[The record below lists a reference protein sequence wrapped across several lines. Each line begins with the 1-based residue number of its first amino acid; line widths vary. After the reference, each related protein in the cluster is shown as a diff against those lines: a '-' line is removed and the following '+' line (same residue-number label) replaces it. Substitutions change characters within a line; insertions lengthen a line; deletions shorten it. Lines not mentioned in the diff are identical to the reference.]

1 MFWIVLFIIAILI
14 WYWVPFRIAVSHPA
28 STSIYAFIDCFNF
41 FRYNLFFWAPTGK
54 LDCYAAHFGGGKTLS
69 VVHYVL
75 AYYKRYNDRIVY
87 DRSVGH
93 FVKQK
98 VHILSNVDFS
108 TVPFEHLDSLSQVV
122 SHAEHGKELD
132 RQNAERTVYL
142 VIIDEASVQLN
153 SRNFKSNIDP
163 TFLNTLLTSRHYH
176 ISILYTS
183 QKFNLTDKLMRDVTQ
198 RVIQC
203 RKIWRFMV
211 QYIYDADDLE
221 YASNIQL
228 VRPIKKTGYF
238 IRNKDF
244 KAYDTLAVVGNL
256 NKAVKEGDMLSEAE
270 ILALRA
276 RDMNDDAVMHAS
288 RRLIR
293 RRKASAGKHKVG

>member
-1 MFWIVLFIIAILI
+1 MIWLGIFVFGLLFFYSVL
-14 WYWVPFRIAVSHPA
+14 FRIAVTHPA
-28 STSIYAFIDCFNF
+28 SSFGYGFIDVFNF
-41 FRYNLFFWAPTGK
+41 IRYNLLFWAPTGK

-75 AYYKRYNDRIVY
+75 QYYKRYNDRIVY
-87 DRSVGH
+87 DRSFGA

-108 TVPFEHLDSLSQVV
+108 SVPFEHLDSLSQIV

-132 RQNAERTVYL
+132 KQNAERTVYL
-142 VIIDEASVQLN
+142 VVIDEASVQLN

-183 QKFNLTDKLMRDVTQ
+183 QKFSLTDKLMRDVTQ
-198 RVIQC
+198 RVIHC
-203 RKIWRFMV
+203 KKIWRFMI
-211 QYIYDADDLE
+211 QYVYDADDLE

-238 IRNKDF
+238 IRNKDY

-256 NKAVKEGDMLSEAE
+256 QKSIKDGDMLSEAE

-276 RDMNDDAVMHAS
+276 RDLHDDAIMHPS
-288 RRLIR
+288 MRLKKRRESKKKRI
-293 RRKASAGKHKVG
+293 G

>member
-1 MFWIVLFIIAILI
+1 MIWLVLFIIGLLLF
-14 WYWVPFRIAVSHPA
+14 YSVSFRIAFTHPVS
-28 STSIYAFIDCFNF
+28 SVSYGCIDVFNW

-69 VVHYVL
+69 VVHFVL
-75 AYYKRYNDRIVY
+75 SYYKRYNNRIVF

-93 FVKQK
+93 YVKQK

-132 RQNAERTVYL
+132 KQNAERTVYL
-142 VIIDEASVQLN
+142 VVIDEASVQLN

-211 QYIYDADDLE
+211 QYVYDADDLE
-221 YASNIQL
+221 YASNVQL

-238 IRNKDF
+238 IRNRDF

-256 NKAVKEGDMLSEAE
+256 QKSVKEGDMLSEQE

-276 RDMNDDAVMHAS
+276 RDMNDDAVMHPS
-288 RRLIR
+288 RRLVR
-293 RRKASAGKHKVG
+293 RRKASRGKGKAG

>member
-1 MFWIVLFIIAILI
+1 MIFLILFIIALLLF
-14 WYWVPFRIAVSHPA
+14 YSVTFRIAALHPVSTIA
-28 STSIYAFIDCFNF
+28 YGAIDLFNF
-41 FRYNLFFWAPTGK
+41 LRYNLLFWAPTGK

-69 VVHYVL
+69 VVQYVL
-75 AYYKRYNDRIVY
+75 SYYKRYNDRIVW
-87 DRSVGH
+87 DRSLGC

-132 RQNAERTVYL
+132 KQNAHRTVYL
-142 VIIDEASVQLN
+142 VVIDEASVQLN

-198 RVIQC
+198 RVIHC
-203 RKIWRFMV
+203 KKIWRFMI

-228 VRPIKKTGYF
+228 VKPIKKTGYF
-238 IRNKDF
+238 IRNKHYQS
-244 KAYDTLAVVGNL
+244 YDTLAVVGNL
-256 NKAVKEGDMLSEAE
+256 QKSVKEGDMLSEAE

-276 RDMNDDAVMHAS
+276 RDLNDDAVMHPS
-288 RRLIR
+288 RRLVKR
-293 RRKASAGKHKVG
+293 RSIKKKMTG